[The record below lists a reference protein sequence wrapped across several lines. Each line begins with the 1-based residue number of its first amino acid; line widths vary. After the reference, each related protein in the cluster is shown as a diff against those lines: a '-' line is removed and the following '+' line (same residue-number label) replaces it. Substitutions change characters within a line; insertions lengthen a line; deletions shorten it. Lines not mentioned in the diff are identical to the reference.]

1 MVEVKEGFVV
11 KDGNTKT
18 NSIAIQTNKIG
29 HQEIEDCKKDKMT
42 KYDRKNR
49 LPSGGDASVNNDV
62 FEVARAT
69 RVYNVTSN
77 EMGHQEVEE
86 HKKDK
91 MTKDDRKNGI
101 PSGDDTSLNS
111 GVYDATRVTG
121 VYKIASNKM

>member
-49 LPSGGDASVNNDV
+49 LPSGGDASVNNGV
-62 FEVARAT
+62 CEVTRAT
-69 RVYNVTSN
+69 RMYNVTSN
-77 EMGHQEVEE
+77 EMGHQEVENA
-86 HKKDK
+86 
-91 MTKDDRKNGI
+91 RKI
-101 PSGDDTSLNS
+101 
-111 GVYDATRVTG
+111 
-121 VYKIASNKM
+121 K